1 MRIWWDFKDR
11 QTVFRIEG
19 PAGVFRSKGRQVVSD
34 LKGRRV
40 VFTFERPEGGF
51 QI

>member
-1 MRIWWDFKDR
+1 MRES
-11 QTVFRIEG
+11 QAVFRVEG

-40 VFTFERPEGGF
+40 VFRFEGPAGGF
-51 QI
+51 HV